1 MPRVPVQLRMMPKC
15 WFVLLRF
22 WLRVDNTLVRLRE
35 ARLFC
40 ATERPD
46 EVLREVKHSEG
57 AFEELAAA
65 GAPANNVRALARLP
79 ACAGPLF
86 CDVEHMQ
93 QLGRARMRS
102 GASNFV
108 RFLGGMGCGVWT
120 TMNLLSPKPMCK
132 VG

>member
-1 MPRVPVQLRMMPKC
+1 MPKC

-22 WLRVDNTLVRLRE
+22 WLRVDDTLVRLRE

-65 GAPANNVRALARLP
+65 GAPANNVRALLP
-79 ACAGPLF
+79 SSPHALTRCPVRSRTCCGGSLLE
-86 CDVEHMQ
+86 C
-93 QLGRARMRS
+93 ARMRS
-102 GASNFV
+102 DAAICDQKAGRA
-108 RFLGGMGCGVWT
+108 GCSVWAAT
-120 TMNLLSPKPMCK
+120 THSSP
-132 VG
+132 